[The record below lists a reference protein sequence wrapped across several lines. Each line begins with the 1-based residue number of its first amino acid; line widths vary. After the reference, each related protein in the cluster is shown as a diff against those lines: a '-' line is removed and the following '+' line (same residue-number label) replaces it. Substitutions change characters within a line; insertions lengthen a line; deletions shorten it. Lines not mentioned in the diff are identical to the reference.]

1 MCFSNRFLTML
12 LGVLLIG
19 CNNKDNIRLDGGSL
33 ISVDDSSLKRYHESE
48 VFSDNKNLAR
58 IIIDTSLLNGV
69 YYKNYE
75 NGSLSQEHMFVDGMQ
90 HGFSRTYYKSGS
102 REWVGNWRSSREHGL
117 WMKYY
122 EDGSLMSKGK
132 YFDGNIDGV
141 VIDYYSNGQIKS
153 EKRFTKG
160 DLHGEAKGYYDDGL
174 IEYVVM
180 WRRGEIIKET
190 RWDTNGYIVS
200 SN

>member
-1 MCFSNRFLTML
+1 ML

-48 VFSDNKNLAR
+48 VFSDKENLAR

-90 HGFSRTYYKSGS
+90 HGFCRTYYESGS
-102 REWVGNWRSSREHGL
+102 KEWVGNWRSSREHGL
-117 WMKYY
+117 WMRYY
-122 EDGSLMSKGK
+122 EDGSLMSKGNVALLS
-132 YFDGNIDGV
+132 G
-141 VIDYYSNGQIKS
+141 YS
-153 EKRFTKG
+153 FTS
-160 DLHGEAKGYYDDGL
+160 LSAKKFKVYPG
-174 IEYVVM
+174 IQAETYVLV
-180 WRRGEIIKET
+180 G
-190 RWDTNGYIVS
+190 IVYLT
-200 SN
+200 